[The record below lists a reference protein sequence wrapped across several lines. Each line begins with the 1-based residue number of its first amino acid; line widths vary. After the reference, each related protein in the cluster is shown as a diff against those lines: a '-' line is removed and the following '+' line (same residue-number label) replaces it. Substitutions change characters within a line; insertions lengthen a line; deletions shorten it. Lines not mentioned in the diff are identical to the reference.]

1 MESKGELAAVMA
13 KRLARQSMCSDTSH
27 DSMSSMDLGPSGELS
42 EENGPASVNRHSK
55 DESIPEIVIATQSA
69 TAKNFFKAKDQ
80 EIATRRA
87 SIGQEEILRKEKED
101 AKKEAQERADKKK
114 SFQQRMAVF
123 DTKK

>member
-27 DSMSSMDLGPSGELS
+27 DSMSSMDLGPSGEIS
-42 EENGPASVNRHSK
+42 DENGQATVNRHQK
-55 DESIPEIVIATQSA
+55 DGGIPDSVIATEST
-69 TAKNFFKAKDQ
+69 TAKNFFKARDQ

-87 SIGQEEILRKEKED
+87 SIGQEELMRKEKED

>member
-27 DSMSSMDLGPSGELS
+27 DSMSSMDLGPSGEIS
-42 EENGPASVNRHSK
+42 DENGQATVHKHPK
-55 DESIPEIVIATQSA
+55 DGGIPDVVIATEST
-69 TAKNFFKAKDQ
+69 TAKNFFKARDQ

-87 SIGQEEILRKEKED
+87 SIGQEELIRKEKED

>member
-1 MESKGELAAVMA
+1 
-13 KRLARQSMCSDTSH
+13 
-27 DSMSSMDLGPSGELS
+27 MDLGPSGEIS

-123 DTKK
+123 DTKKWTLYEVI

>member
-13 KRLARQSMCSDTSH
+13 KRLARQSMGSDTSR
-27 DSMSSMDLGPSGELS
+27 DSMSSMDLGTLGDASD
-42 EENGPASVNRHSK
+42 ENGTSTMNGHSK
-55 DESIPEIVIATQSA
+55 DGSIPGIVVATQSA

-87 SIGQEEILRKEKED
+87 SLGQEELMRKEKED
-101 AKKEAQERADKKK
+101 AKKEAQERADKRKV
-114 SFQQRMAVF
+114 FQERMAVF